1 MQIRGM
7 PSKEIVCHVNS
18 PSVQVAVVEMTMLE
32 AWPGLCTF
40 SVRDRILFQTQ
51 KSERIKAKRG

>member
-40 SVRDRILFQTQ
+40 TVRNSITESNLEKKGF
-51 KSERIKAKRG
+51 IVA